1 MRCVCEVGWLWS
13 FRVELTSPPRFFNGG
28 LSDDPL
34 CEKVKHCM
42 DQAALASLSASVSAK
57 GAAPLQSWAGG
68 PSQGGQVSQISPNFL
83 ENECGPNRPIDVIL
97 L

>member
-34 CEKVKHCM
+34 CEKV
-42 DQAALASLSASVSAK
+42 SASVSAK